1 MDYMSNR
8 HSLSMKRPKDVK
20 YAKEKLGLAMNWPNY
35 TVIELLGNL
44 NMVRLLGY
52 IIVMVK

>member
-20 YAKEKLGLAMNWPNY
+20 YAKEKLCLTMTWPNY
-35 TVIELLGNL
+35 TVIELSGNL
-44 NMVRLLGY
+44 NMLRLLGY
-52 IIVMVK
+52 IIVMVN